1 MEHQPAAFG
10 DAVIDP
16 KRAWAGMI
24 RLQGLSIARH
34 DNQLEVWIEFD
45 LVLLSVLAFHV
56 VNFIAVV
63 CFLNLSACAGRSLL
77 WSP

>member
-1 MEHQPAAFG
+1 MVEHQPAFG

-45 LVLLSVLAFHV
+45 LVLLSVFAFHV

-63 CFLNLSACAGRSLL
+63 CLLNLAARAAEAF
-77 WSP
+77 